1 MKIKPVRSALAVAT
15 VFVMAGGAGAQEHR
29 ITARELVA
37 EIQKQVGVEWKKD
50 TVDTFKAGN
59 PDTPVTGVAVT
70 MMATM
75 DVLQRASAKGLNFV
89 ITHEPT
95 FYAHLDTPE
104 GIPESDAVWAEK
116 RAFIEKHQ
124 MVVWRFHDHWH
135 MRKPDGIEAGN
146 VHALGWEKFQRADN
160 QYLFVIPETTLK
172 ELAKQV
178 SEKLESSVV
187 RVVGDPAMKITKV
200 GFSPGAAGS
209 PREIRALEQDDVQVL
224 MVGETREWET
234 VEYAADAVSEG
245 RKKALIVIGHIPSE
259 QMGMDECASWLKGF
273 VKDVPVE
280 FVPARQPF
288 WTVSEK

>member
-1 MKIKPVRSALAVAT
+1 MKIKPVRVGVALAVLLLG
-15 VFVMAGGAGAQEHR
+15 VRGVDAQEHR
-29 ITARELVA
+29 ITARELVTQ
-37 EIQKQVGVEWKKD
+37 IQKQVGVEWKTD

-116 RAFIEKHQ
+116 RAFIEKHG

-160 QYLFVIPETTLK
+160 QYLFVIPETTVK
-172 ELAKQV
+172 ELARQV
-178 SEKLESSVV
+178 SEKLGSSVV
-187 RVVGDPAMKITKV
+187 RVVGDPAMKITNV
-200 GFSPGAAGS
+200 AFSPGAAGS

-234 VEYAADAVSEG
+234 VEYAADALSEG
-245 RKKALIVIGHIPSE
+245 RKKALVVIGHIPSE
-259 QMGMDECASWLKGF
+259 QPGMEECARWLKGF

-280 FVPARQPF
+280 FVPAKQPF